1 MKQNSKS
8 GFTLVELMIVVGI
21 LSVVIPG
28 LLKLFIDTS
37 QLSAM
42 AGNKTLAIS
51 EAQNK
56 IEEIRNLAFD
66 NVMTTYGAASGTP
79 FNLTQI
85 NGKGI
90 VYAKN
95 TTAPSNADLLL
106 VEVMIC
112 WQDKYGRKVGEDV
125 NLNGILDAGEDLDGD
140 NKISSLAKLTT
151 RIARR

>member
-1 MKQNSKS
+1 MKKNLKS
-8 GFTLVELMIVVGI
+8 GFTLVELIVVVGI

-28 LLKLFIDTS
+28 LMKLFIDTS
-37 QLSAM
+37 QLGTM

-56 IEEIRNLAFD
+56 LESIRNLAFD
-66 NVMTTYGAASGTP
+66 NIMTTYGAVSGTP
-79 FNLTQI
+79 FDLTQL

-95 TTAPSNADLLL
+95 TTAPSNVDLLL
-106 VEVMIC
+106 VEVVIC
-112 WQDKYGRKVGEDV
+112 WQDKYGRKIGEDV
-125 NLNGILDAGEDLDGD
+125 NLDGILDAGEDLNGD
-140 NKISSLAKLTT
+140 TKISSLAKLTT